1 MNEKELK
8 ISAENARRAYKYTD
22 DKGKKLLECLFG
34 MENFAMDDIRE
45 RIKTFE
51 DAITVLGNDNQTVID
66 YYKLADANIAEDI
79 LAFARLRVI
88 TEALNEGWHPQY
100 KGEKSY
106 YVWLS
111 VFSKS
116 EYDELSEREKK
127 NYYKSNVN
135 NNDVYLFVTYASV
148 LAIVHSSSF
157 CLAFKTK
164 ELAKYCGEQFIDIW
178 EKYLFA

>member
-1 MNEKELK
+1 MNGKELK
-8 ISAENARRAYKYTD
+8 ISVENARRAYKYTD

-34 MENFAMDDIRE
+34 METFAMYDIRE

-100 KGEKSY
+100 NGEESY
-106 YVWLS
+106 YVWIS

-116 EYDELSEREKK
+116 EYNKFSEEEKK
-127 NYYKSNVN
+127 DYYNVN
-135 NNDVYLFVTYASV
+135 INNNNVYVFVTYTST
-148 LAIVHSSSF
+148 LSIVHRSLR
-157 CLAFKTK
+157 LALKTK
-164 ELAKYCGEQFIDIW
+164 ELAKYCGKQFFYYW